1 MKPHQFS
8 ASVLAVLAAVLF
20 AAPASAC
27 WRCHHHHHWHRFGY
41 GYGTSTGTTRPP
53 QGGGGQPAPAG
64 AETPV
69 GNEAAKTTPE
79 LGAVD
84 LLDLVIKV
92 VGGDRDKVVVG
103 AVRDLLNQPAAG
115 GAEVPVP
122 PDQAIEALKRLSA
135 RLDKVEPQVQQ
146 LQTDVE
152 MLKRDRALEAKLD
165 AILEE
170 LRKGK

>member
-1 MKPHQFS
+1 M
-8 ASVLAVLAAVLF
+8 
-20 AAPASAC
+20 
-27 WRCHHHHHWHRFGY
+27 
-41 GYGTSTGTTRPP
+41 
-53 QGGGGQPAPAG
+53 
-64 AETPV
+64 
-69 GNEAAKTTPE
+69 
-79 LGAVD
+79 D

-103 AVRDLLNQPAAG
+103 AVRDLLNAPAAG

-122 PDQAIEALKRLSA
+122 PDQSIEALKRLNA

-146 LQTDVE
+146 LQTDME

-170 LRKGK
+170 LRKR

>member
-1 MKPHQFS
+1 MGNES
-8 ASVLAVLAAVLF
+8 AAVK
-20 AAPASAC
+20 P
-27 WRCHHHHHWHRFGY
+27 
-41 GYGTSTGTTRPP
+41 
-53 QGGGGQPAPAG
+53 
-64 AETPV
+64 
-69 GNEAAKTTPE
+69 EA
-79 LGAVD
+79 GAVD

-103 AVRDLLNQPAAG
+103 AVRDLLNKPAAG

-122 PDQAIEALKRLSA
+122 PDQAIEALKRLNA

-152 MLKRDRALEAKLD
+152 MLKRDRGLEAKLD

-170 LRKGK
+170 LRKK